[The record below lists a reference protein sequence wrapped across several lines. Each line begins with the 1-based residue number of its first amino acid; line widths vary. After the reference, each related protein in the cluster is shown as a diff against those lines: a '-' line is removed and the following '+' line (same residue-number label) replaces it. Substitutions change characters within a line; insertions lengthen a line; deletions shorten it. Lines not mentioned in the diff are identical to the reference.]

1 MNTETTHINEKAIAE
16 FFRWEHARVGLNR
29 STTICMNYS
38 ESGIRWQVY
47 GSTPPVGFVC
57 EHGNTLDEAAAE
69 YRKASDISARVAKLR
84 REASELESMVKKMEL
99 AQ

>member
-1 MNTETTHINEKAIAE
+1 MNQDNINEKSIAA
-16 FFRWEHARVGLNR
+16 FLKSEHARVGLNSS
-29 STTICMNYS
+29 STVALNYS

-69 YRKASDISARVAKLR
+69 YRKASDILARVASLR
-84 REASELESMVKKMEL
+84 RQASELESMAKKMEL

>member
-1 MNTETTHINEKAIAE
+1 MNDTITKEKIAE
-16 FFRWEHARVGLNR
+16 FFRSEHARVGLNSS
-29 STTICMNYS
+29 STVCMNYS

-47 GSTPPVGFVC
+47 GSSPPFGFIC

-84 REASELESMVKKMEL
+84 REASELESMAKEIEV